1 MDLVEAE
8 SEEDLH
14 RDPTISSPI
23 LDTLWCTAT
32 LLLIQGFL
40 LSHQAAFKEQQ
51 RHITTHE
58 R

>member
-14 RDPTISSPI
+14 SDPRFLLPFF
-23 LDTLWCTAT
+23 DTLWCTAT
-32 LLLIQGFL
+32 LLFIQDFL

-51 RHITTHE
+51 RHITPHE

>member
-23 LDTLWCTAT
+23 LRYPVVHCH
-32 LLLIQGFL
+32 F
-40 LSHQAAFKEQQ
+40 AAHSRLF
-51 RHITTHE
+51 IVTSGSI
-58 R
+58 